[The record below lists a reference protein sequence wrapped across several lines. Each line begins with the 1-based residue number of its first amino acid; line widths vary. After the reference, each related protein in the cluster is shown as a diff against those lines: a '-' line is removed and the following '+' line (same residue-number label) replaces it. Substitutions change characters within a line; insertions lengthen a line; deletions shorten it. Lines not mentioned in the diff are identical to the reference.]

1 MKTITVIFILAFLFN
16 GCFKIGYVIEVGG
29 SQEKKDDSGSGYYYK
44 PPTYQIK

>member
-1 MKTITVIFILAFLFN
+1 MKTIMLVSLFTFFLS

-29 SQEKKDDSGSGYYYK
+29 SKEKKDDSSSGYYYK